1 MNEIYIQDRILFFDY
16 LRSNGINLENLN
28 VLEHAHSTIESQ
40 SLILVS
46 KYGEQCRQYL
56 VAKCFDSNNKYNVK
70 GIKGN
75 LYMRNC
81 ELKINSS
88 QYIFENHLY
97 KTRQLLDIK
106 KDIPKKFDLLLIQG
120 MPHVVMNLY
129 GANINKLFGD
139 VIEESDTNYKSL
151 YEAIFKL
158 ISTSS
163 THDYELCHDKVSE
176 LGKELYL
183 IKRRK

>member
-1 MNEIYIQDRILFFDY
+1 MKKLSELYEVESD
-16 LRSNGINLENLN
+16 
-28 VLEHAHSTIESQ
+28 VLI
-40 SLILVS
+40 
-46 KYGEQCRQYL
+46 
-56 VAKCFDSNNKYNVK
+56 K
-70 GIKGN
+70 GIK
-75 LYMRNC
+75 
-81 ELKINSS
+81 INSKEIEEGDLFICVS
-88 QYIFENHLY
+88 GFSADRHDFIDEAIERGASAIVVS
-97 KTRQLLDIK
+97 KDIK